1 MGFKVRQITLRRI
14 CVGWALLTAIHWGLY
29 LHFPE
34 FAPVFVGKVPV
45 WIREFRLLE
54 GIFALAAITAAF
66 LTTAKAITDRSI
78 KKVDKVGFLL
88 FVILFILLISLY
100 LF

>member
-1 MGFKVRQITLRRI
+1 MGFSVRQITLRRI

-29 LHFPE
+29 SRFPE

-54 GIFALAAITAAF
+54 GIFALAAIAAAF
-66 LTTAKAITDRSI
+66 LTIARAISDRSI
-78 KKVDKVGFLL
+78 KKVDRVGFLL
-88 FVILFILLISLY
+88 FVILFMVMLYFYLL
-100 LF
+100 

>member
-1 MGFKVRQITLRRI
+1 MGFSVRQITLRRI
-14 CVGWALLTAIHWGLY
+14 CIGWALLTAIHWGLY

-54 GIFALAAITAAF
+54 GIFALAATTAAF
-66 LTTAKAITDRSI
+66 LAIARAISDRSI
-78 KKVDKVGFLL
+78 KKVDRVGFLL
-88 FVILFILLISLY
+88 FAILLVLMMSLY
-100 LF
+100 LL